1 MNIIPSTQGATTISA
16 WKPGTVINMETDVL
30 GKYVLRMLG
39 PWQDAQ
45 GKKESKISEAFLREN
60 GF

>member
-1 MNIIPSTQGATTISA
+1 MTATSVVPPPMSTT
-16 WKPGTVINMETDVL
+16 ML

-39 PWQDAQ
+39 PWLDAAGQ
-45 GKKESKISEAFLREN
+45 GKATSRISEAFLREN